1 MTRAPMKSARL
12 LMLLCTAFAFVQ
24 TVDAQT
30 PADSLIRVRT
40 AECIA
45 RYSRLILYTRDSLL
59 QCNLGFLPL
68 SEAGFTELAY
78 EGGNSSRFVRYLC
91 NTIRA
96 PKAVRRQQIVGCLEV
111 EFVVDTTGEMH
122 LTRNAFRQYAPMPGE
137 IPPAPVPDD
146 VCREIEQSLLP
157 CIGGAGTWTP
167 IRDLT
172 GQAYACRCRTQIEI
186 GQEQFT
192 DNLYID
198 VEVDER
204 YLPPMQD
211 ATGNLLPRQL
221 TLSTTCNAAKAR
233 RAKAEAQGKRS
244 GTRSA
249 HNGNT
254 RTDK

>member
-1 MTRAPMKSARL
+1 MKSVRL
-12 LMLLCTAFAFVQ
+12 LMLLCTASAFVR
-24 TVDAQT
+24 TADAQT
-30 PADSLIRVRT
+30 PADSLMRVRT

-59 QCNLGFLPL
+59 QCNLGIIPL

-78 EGGNSSRFVRYLC
+78 QGGDPSRFVRYLC
-91 NTIRA
+91 STIRLPEA
-96 PKAVRRQQIVGCLEV
+96 GRRQQIVGCLEV
-111 EFVVDTTGEMH
+111 GFAVDTAGVLH
-122 LTRNAFRQYAPMPGE
+122 LQRNVFRPYAAMPGE
-137 IPPAPVPDD
+137 IPPPVPDH
-146 VCREIEQSLLP
+146 VCRQIEQSLL
-157 CIGGAGTWTP
+157 CIEGAGTWTP

-172 GQAYACRCRTQIEI
+172 GRAYACRCRTQLEI
-186 GQEQFT
+186 GQEQLS

-198 VEVDER
+198 LEVDER

-211 ATGNLLPRQL
+211 AAGNLLPRQL

-233 RAKAEAQGKRS
+233 RAKAEAQGKRT